1 MMLLIYSCIIL
12 SICLIPIFLIYKYP
26 IIFQK
31 NLFQN
36 HLIIFFIKLIIISMF
51 IYIFLSKF
59 SISEIDL
66 FIIVGCFVVVIFHFI
81 EGFVLQKFVLNNEQ
95 KK

>member
-1 MMLLIYSCIIL
+1 MILFLYSISLIIL
-12 SICLIPIFLIYKYP
+12 CSIPIIIMQYKSNN
-26 IIFQK
+26 IIK
-31 NLFQN
+31 NSLKN
-36 HLIIFFIKLIIISMF
+36 HLIFFLCKLIIISMF

-66 FIIVGCFVVVIFHFI
+66 FIIVGCFIVVVFHFI

>member
-1 MMLLIYSCIIL
+1 MLTIYSAVLIF
-12 SICLIPIFLIYKYP
+12 ICCIPIFIIYKYP
-26 IIFQK
+26 KFFQK
-31 NLFQN
+31 NIFTK
-36 HLIIFFIKLIIISMF
+36 HLIFFSIKLIIISMF

-66 FIIVGCFVVVIFHFI
+66 FIIVGCFIVVVFHFI

>member
-1 MMLLIYSCIIL
+1 MLTIYSAVLIV
-12 SICLIPIFLIYKYP
+12 ICCIPIFIIYKYP
-26 IIFQK
+26 KKFQK
-31 NLFQN
+31 KIFTK
-36 HLIIFFIKLIIISMF
+36 HLIFFSIKLIIISMF

-66 FIIVGCFVVVIFHFI
+66 FIIVGCFIVVVFHFI

>member
-1 MMLLIYSCIIL
+1 MLTIYSTVLIF
-12 SICLIPIFLIYKYP
+12 ICCIPIFIIYKYP
-26 IIFQK
+26 KNFQK
-31 NLFQN
+31 DIFTI
-36 HLIIFFIKLIIISMF
+36 HLMFFSIKLIIISMF

-66 FIIVGCFVVVIFHFI
+66 FIIVGCFIVVIFHFI

>member
-1 MMLLIYSCIIL
+1 MLTIYSATLIFMC
-12 SICLIPIFLIYKYP
+12 SIPIFIIYRYP
-26 IIFQK
+26 KIFQK
-31 NLFQN
+31 NIFTK
-36 HLIIFFIKLIIISMF
+36 HLIFFSIKLIIISMF

>member
-1 MMLLIYSCIIL
+1 MLSIYSAVLIF
-12 SICLIPIFLIYKYP
+12 ICCIPIFIIYKYSKK
-26 IIFQK
+26 FQK
-31 NLFQN
+31 NIFTK
-36 HLIIFFIKLIIISMF
+36 HLIFFSIKLIIISMF

-66 FIIVGCFVVVIFHFI
+66 FIIVGCFIVVVFHFI

>member
-12 SICLIPIFLIYKYP
+12 SICLVPIFFIYKYP
-26 IIFQK
+26 TIFQK

-36 HLIIFFIKLIIISMF
+36 HLIIFSIKLIIISMF
-51 IYIFLSKF
+51 IYLFISKF
-59 SISEIDL
+59 SISNIQL
-66 FIIVGCFVVVIFHFI
+66 FIIVGCCVVVVCHFI
-81 EGFVLQKFVLNNEQ
+81 EGFVLQNILSNNEQ

>member
-1 MMLLIYSCIIL
+1 
-12 SICLIPIFLIYKYP
+12 
-26 IIFQK
+26 
-31 NLFQN
+31 
-36 HLIIFFIKLIIISMF
+36 MF

>member
-1 MMLLIYSCIIL
+1 MLAIYSSVLIF
-12 SICLIPIFLIYKYP
+12 ICCIPIFIIYKYP
-26 IIFQK
+26 KKFRKIIFTK
-31 NLFQN
+31 
-36 HLIIFFIKLIIISMF
+36 HLIIFSIKLIIISMF

-66 FIIVGCFVVVIFHFI
+66 FIIVGCFIVVVFHFI
-81 EGFVLQKFVLNNEQ
+81 EGFVLQKVVLNNEQ